1 MSTTQVPNPAH
12 DPALT
17 SASAPPGAPS
27 SISAAGPSSSA
38 SARPATT
45 STANGSIGA
54 TTSPSQ
60 AAAATAD
67 LITQLQHSPGVP
79 LDVNS
84 IMLLVRSLPGLGG
97 MLGKVGL
104 CCSFM
109 FFVCLRESRA
119 VGEAW

>member
-1 MSTTQVPNPAH
+1 MSTTQAPNPAH
-12 DPALT
+12 DPTLT
-17 SASAPPGAPS
+17 ASASAPPGTSS
-27 SISAAGPSSSA
+27 SIGTAGSSSA

-45 STANGSIGA
+45 ATGNGSTGP

-67 LITQLQHSPGVP
+67 IITQLQHSQSVP

-97 MLGKVGL
+97 MLGKVGFVAPL
-104 CCSFM
+104 CP
-109 FFVCLRESRA
+109 FFAFESRGKTG
-119 VGEAW
+119 VR